1 MSDDPFDSYGPEGK
15 LSYLHHRLKLLKD
28 NQRYH
33 FGWTGLLTF
42 VVWVLVLVQ
51 MNSCGDLKLLQRGQE
66 QAREQAERDRL
77 QGQLDE
83 ALQRLS
89 TLEGRQGAARP

>member
-1 MSDDPFDSYGPEGK
+1 MNDDPFDTYSPEGK

-28 NQRYH
+28 NQRHH
-33 FGWTGLLTF
+33 FIWTGGLTV
-42 VVWVLVLVQ
+42 VVWVLVMVQ
-51 MNSCGDLKLLQRGQE
+51 INSCADLKLLQRGQE

-83 ALQRLS
+83 ALRRLS
-89 TLEGRQGAARP
+89 TLEGRQVAR